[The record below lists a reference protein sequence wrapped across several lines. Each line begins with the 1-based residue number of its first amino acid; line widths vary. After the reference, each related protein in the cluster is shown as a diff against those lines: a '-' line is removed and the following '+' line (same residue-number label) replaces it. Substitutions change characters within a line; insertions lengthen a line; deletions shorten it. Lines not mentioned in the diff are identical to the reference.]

1 MRRGVPLFLLL
12 AAGCRSAEQ
21 VPHLVEAEV
30 AAIAPVK
37 AEPCVVPCAAAA
49 PAPAGPL
56 DLAALWALALAN
68 NPSLREA
75 AAAAEAA
82 RGKLVQSA
90 KYPNP
95 RVTYH
100 DEEIGSF
107 EGPPGNLTVE
117 VSQEIVTA
125 GKRRLDV
132 AANQRNLDATM
143 VALLGRKFEV
153 LTRVRRAYYEYLGL
167 AFTLQVN
174 REVVR
179 SLEEGVEVTRK
190 LVEDAKTRP
199 RTDLL
204 RLQALLDQAKI
215 NLVRTQTNLDAA
227 WKQLAAEVGVGSLP
241 APAGGDDLP
250 GAAPAWRAEAVTER
264 VLAANSELRQASLE
278 AERARLEYERA
289 RAEAVPNVT
298 VGGGYIRGFVE
309 HTAGGVINVE
319 TAIPVWDRK
328 QGLIHEAR
336 ARWAQAQAAER
347 AAENRLRRDAAE
359 AFAREQGGREQVERL
374 TRVVLPRLEESLD
387 LVRKGYQAGAK
398 DLTFA
403 DVQLAVEALND
414 ARLKLADARRE
425 LWRAVADLQG
435 LMQLDLC
442 E

>member
-1 MRRGVPLFLLL
+1 
-12 AAGCRSAEQ
+12 
-21 VPHLVEAEV
+21 
-30 AAIAPVK
+30 
-37 AEPCVVPCAAAA
+37 
-49 PAPAGPL
+49 
-56 DLAALWALALAN
+56 
-68 NPSLREA
+68 
-75 AAAAEAA
+75 
-82 RGKLVQSA
+82 
-90 KYPNP
+90 
-95 RVTYH
+95 
-100 DEEIGSF
+100 
-107 EGPPGNLTVE
+107 
-117 VSQEIVTA
+117 
-125 GKRRLDV
+125 
-132 AANQRNLDATM
+132 
-143 VALLGRKFEV
+143 
-153 LTRVRRAYYEYLGL
+153 
-167 AFTLQVN
+167 LQVN

-215 NLVRTQTNLDAA
+215 NLVRTETNLDAA
-227 WKQLAAEVGVGSLP
+227 WKQLAAEVGVAALP
-241 APAGGDDLP
+241 APAGRDDLP
-250 GAAPAWRAEAVTER
+250 EAAPAWRAEAVTER
-264 VLAANSELRQASLE
+264 VLAANSELRQGSLV

-298 VGGGYIRGFVE
+298 VSGGYIRGFVE
-309 HTAGGVINVE
+309 ETAGGVITVE

-336 ARWAQAQAAER
+336 ARWAEAQAAER
-347 AAENRLRRDAAE
+347 STANRLRRDTAE
-359 AFAREQGGREQVERL
+359 AFARYEGAREQVERL

-403 DVQLAVEALND
+403 DVQLAVETLND